1 MGISLRRASEW
12 AGMTGLS
19 SVLRLCNLGPSE
31 SEWQL
36 WHVDS
41 DQVQSSSTPPP
52 TCSCLRFIMGSSGG
66 VSMPA
71 GSGCCSQLQCP

>member
-1 MGISLRRASEW
+1 MVISLRRASEW

-41 DQVQSSSTPPP
+41 DQVQSSSTPHP
-52 TCSCLRFIMGSSGG
+52 LAV
-66 VSMPA
+66 VSD
-71 GSGCCSQLQCP
+71 LL